1 MNKEV
6 FLYQLRIRLSQL
18 PEDEIVKRLDYYSE
32 IIDDITED
40 GISEEEA
47 VRSFGDIDEIAL
59 GIMQEMPLPTL
70 MKTKMKPKK
79 GWTTAAIVLAVIG
92 SPIWLSLLIAF
103 IAVIASVYICIWAAI
118 LCLYAGVLSL
128 CIAGLYLTLKAFFL
142 FDFGFSYFS
151 LTFGAGLALLGLGIL
166 AFLGSRIVTVKLLK
180 GTGWF
185 AAQVKNL
192 FIRKEAH

>member
-1 MNKEV
+1 
-6 FLYQLRIRLSQL
+6 
-18 PEDEIVKRLDYYSE
+18 
-32 IIDDITED
+32 
-40 GISEEEA
+40 
-47 VRSFGDIDEIAL
+47 
-59 GIMQEMPLPTL
+59 MQEMPLPTL

-79 GWTTAAIVLAVIG
+79 GWTTAAIVLAVVG